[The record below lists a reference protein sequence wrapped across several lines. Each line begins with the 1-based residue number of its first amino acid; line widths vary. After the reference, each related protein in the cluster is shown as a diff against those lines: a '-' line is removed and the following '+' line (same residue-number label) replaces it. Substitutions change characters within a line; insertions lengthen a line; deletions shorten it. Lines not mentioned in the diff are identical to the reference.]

1 MTAVQAGAQTA
12 PASAS
17 QTHAHVTCPFCG
29 LRCDDLEIARAGQ
42 TLKVTRNGCDKAKA
56 GFERPLTQPMPRV
69 GGKEVS
75 LPEAIAAAAALIG
88 NARLPAFGGLA
99 TDVDGMRAIMSIA
112 DKSRGV
118 VDHAFSEAQGRNIK
132 VLQTSGYIMTTLT
145 EARNRADLFII
156 ASDVHTFHPRFFERI
171 VCNEKSMFSEAP
183 PKRTIVFLG
192 EGYDTSAAVGARIG
206 DVIQINCAKHRIGEI
221 VSALRTVHKGVPLPA
236 GDIAG
241 VPRSQI
247 EDLLAR
253 CHKADYGVVVWVP
266 PALDFPNADLTVH
279 QICEFVK
286 DLNVKQR
293 FAGLSL
299 GGNEGASTAVSVC
312 TWQSAY
318 PLRVSF
324 ATGQPKYDA
333 NLFAIPKLIASG
345 QTDCLVWLS
354 TFTADLSPPA
364 TDIPT
369 VVIGSH
375 DLKLAKEPAVY
386 IPVGTPGIDHKGQLV
401 RCDSVVSLPL
411 RDLERAAG
419 LPRTVDVL
427 AALEAAL

>member
-192 EGYDTSAAVGARIG
+192 EGYDTSAAVGTRIG
-206 DVIQINCAKHRIGEI
+206 DVIQINCAKQRIGEI
-221 VSALRTVHKGVPLPA
+221 VSALRTLHKGVPLPA

-266 PALDFPNADLTVH
+266 PDLDFPNADLTVH

-312 TWQSAY
+312 TWQSGY

>member
-192 EGYDTSAAVGARIG
+192 EGYDTSAAVGTRIG

-221 VSALRTVHKGVPLPA
+221 VSALRTLHKGVPLPA

-253 CHKADYGVVVWVP
+253 CHKADYGVLVWVP

-312 TWQSAY
+312 TWQSGY

>member
-1 MTAVQAGAQTA
+1 MTAVQAGAETA
-12 PASAS
+12 PTSAS
-17 QTHAHVTCPFCG
+17 ETHAHVTCPFCG
-29 LRCDDLEIARAGQ
+29 LRCDDLEIARTGQ
-42 TLKVTRNGCDKAKA
+42 SLKVTRNGCEKAKA
-56 GFERPLTQPMPRV
+56 GFERPLTQSMPRV

-75 LPEAIAAAAALIG
+75 LPEAITAAATLIR

-99 TDVDGMRAIMSIA
+99 TDVNGMRAIMSIA

-132 VLQTSGYIMTTLT
+132 VLQTSGYIMTTMT

-156 ASDVHTFHPRFFERI
+156 ASDVHTFHPRFFERV

-183 PKRTIVFLG
+183 PKRTIVFVG
-192 EGYDTSAAVGARIG
+192 EGSDTSAAVGTRIG
-206 DVIQINCAKHRIGEI
+206 DVIQINCPKQRIGEI
-221 VSALRTVHKGVPLPA
+221 VSALRTLHKGVPLPA

-312 TWQSAY
+312 TWQSGY

-324 ATGQPKYDA
+324 ATGEPKYDA

-345 QTDCLVWLS
+345 ATDCLVWLA
-354 TFTADLSPPA
+354 TFTADLLPPA

-375 DLKLAKEPAVY
+375 DIKLAKEPAVF
-386 IPVGTPGIDHKGQLV
+386 IPVGTPGIDHKGQLI

-411 RDLERAAG
+411 RDLGRAAG
-419 LPRTVDVL
+419 LPRTADVI

>member
-12 PASAS
+12 PASAA

-29 LRCDDLEIARAGQ
+29 LRCDDLEIARTGQ

-56 GFERPLTQPMPRV
+56 GFERPLTQSMPRV
-69 GGKEVS
+69 GGKDVS

-112 DKSRGV
+112 DKTRGV

-183 PKRTIVFLG
+183 AKRTIVFLG
-192 EGYDTSAAVGARIG
+192 EGYDTSAAVGTRIG
-206 DVIQINCAKHRIGEI
+206 DVIQINCPKQRIGEI
-221 VSALRTVHKGVPLPA
+221 VSALRTLHKGVPLPA

-253 CHKADYGVVVWVP
+253 CHKADYGVIVWVP
-266 PALDFPNADLTVH
+266 PALDFANADLTVH

-312 TWQSAY
+312 TWQSGY

-324 ATGQPKYDA
+324 ATGEPKYDA
-333 NLFAIPKLIASG
+333 NLFAIPKLIASR
-345 QTDCLVWLS
+345 QTDCLVWLA
-354 TFTADLSPPA
+354 TFTADLSPPT

-369 VVIGSH
+369 IVIGSH
-375 DLKLAKEPAVY
+375 DIKLANEPAVY

>member
-192 EGYDTSAAVGARIG
+192 EGYDTSAAVGTRIG
-206 DVIQINCAKHRIGEI
+206 DVIQINCAKQRIGEI
-221 VSALRTVHKGVPLPA
+221 VSALRTLHKGVPLPA

-312 TWQSAY
+312 TWQSGY